1 MSEKEPTIRNA
12 ALREAE
18 GEIHIEC
25 RFADGQKFA
34 AVTVDESLPGLAGEL
49 VDFINH
55 RAGHSRQDS
64 TRQATATVT
73 DADGFALLTDLGE
86 MVRILG
92 EADAHLAGDIQWEVR
107 RVSRGLKALLD
118 SR

>member
-18 GEIHIEC
+18 REIHIGC

-55 RAGHSRQDS
+55 SAGNSRQDS
-64 TRQATATVT
+64 TGQATVT
-73 DADGFALLTDLGE
+73 DAHGFALLTDLGG